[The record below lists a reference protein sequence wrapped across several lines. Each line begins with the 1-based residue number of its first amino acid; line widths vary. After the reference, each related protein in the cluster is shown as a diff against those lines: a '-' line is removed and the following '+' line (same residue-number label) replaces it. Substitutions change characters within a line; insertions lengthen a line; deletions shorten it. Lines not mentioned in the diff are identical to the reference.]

1 MFWRSCV
8 PFVLRMW
15 TVLLKN
21 DLDTPALVL
30 DVGAME
36 RNIAKM
42 AQFFAGKKA
51 GLRPHVKAH
60 KSPHIAHRQ
69 VEAGAIGITC
79 AKIGEAEVMAES
91 GIRNILIANEI
102 AGTRKI
108 RRALDLSELC
118 DLTVLV
124 DNAGMAQE
132 LSKEAER
139 RATKLGVLL
148 DINLGKVL
156 GPEDI
161 VERSG
166 NRGILD
172 RCGVQ
177 PGRLALELA
186 QNVVKLPGLTLEG
199 LMGYE
204 GGMRSYIDYHSRKE
218 ACHQALALLMET
230 KELLQE
236 HGIES
241 ATVSSGGTSTYSIT
255 GDYPGVTEVQAGS
268 YVLMDVPLAEME
280 GMDFEYALSVLTTV
294 ISRPYPEKAIL
305 DVGRKGITAEG
316 GLPVVKGIEG
326 ARLVMLNLE
335 HGHLVLERGGQALQV
350 GDKIELLPTDAD
362 TVVNLYDR
370 YMVVRDGVL
379 EIQWPVAARG
389 KMQ

>member
-1 MFWRSCV
+1 M
-8 PFVLRMW
+8 
-15 TVLLKN
+15 VLLKN
-21 DLDTPALVL
+21 DLDSPALVL

-36 RNIAKM
+36 RNVAKM

-51 GLRPHVKAH
+51 RLRPHVKAH
-60 KSPHIAHRQ
+60 KCPQIAHRQ
-69 VEAGAIGITC
+69 LEAGAIGITC

-91 GIRNILIANEI
+91 GIRDILIANEI
-102 AGTRKI
+102 VGGRKI

-124 DNAGMAQE
+124 DNAGMTQE
-132 LSKEAER
+132 LSREAVR
-139 RATKLGVLL
+139 RGTKLRVLL
-148 DINLGKVL
+148 DVNLGKVL
-156 GPEDI
+156 GSQDT
-161 VERSG
+161 VERCG

-172 RCGVQ
+172 RCGVH
-177 PGRLALELA
+177 PGKPALELA
-186 QNVVKLPGLTLEG
+186 QDLVKLPGLSFAG

-204 GGMRSYIDYHSRKE
+204 GGMRSYIDYQSRKE
-218 ACHQALALLMET
+218 ACKRALAMLMET

-241 ATVSSGGTSTYSIT
+241 ATISSGGTSTYSIT

-268 YVLMDVPLAEME
+268 YVLMDVPLAAMQ

-305 DVGRKGITAEG
+305 DVGRKGVTADG
-316 GLPVVKGIEG
+316 GLPIVKGIEG

-335 HGHLVLERGGQALQV
+335 HGHLVLEDEARTLRV
-350 GDKIELLPTDAD
+350 GDKLELLPTDAD

-370 YMVVRDGVL
+370 YMVVRDSVL
-379 EIQWPVAARG
+379 EAQWPVAARG